1 MNLVDLF
8 TMNPPFTEASSFART
23 KKVTV
28 QSEQF
33 GLSPPR
39 IIQLLTEVDGSC
51 PYFKL
56 LFR

>member
-1 MNLVDLF
+1 MNMVDLF

-23 KKVTV
+23 KKLLCK
-28 QSEQF
+28 SEQF

-51 PYFKL
+51 LYFKW